1 MRKSSYNFTE
11 KEEQVIESIEYE
23 VGDAKDM
30 AKAGLLQG
38 EARGCVIRSILN
50 IMDNCKPRLTGRE
63 RIRICDYVQ
72 DQSGICM

>member
-1 MRKSSYNFTE
+1 MRKNSYNFTE

-72 DQSGICM
+72 DQYGICM